1 MKTLLTLAVASLFAL
16 SLPAMARGNI
26 EKGKKLAAEKACASC
41 HGADYKSPTSGEFP
55 ILAGQHYDYLVV
67 ALRSYQR
74 PDDRNLGRKNAMMQG
89 FAQQLSNQ
97 DIQDLAAYLASLPGP
112 LVVRR

>member
-1 MKTLLTLAVASLFAL
+1 MKALLTLMLASLFAL
-16 SLPAMARGNI
+16 SLPVMARGNI

-74 PDDRNLGRKNAMMQG
+74 PDDKSLGRKNAMMQG
-89 FAQQLSNQ
+89 FAQQLSGS
-97 DIQDLAAYLASLPGP
+97 DIQDLAAYLSSLPGP
-112 LVVRR
+112 LVLKR

>member
-1 MKTLLTLAVASLFAL
+1 MKVLLTLAVTSLLAL
-16 SLPAMARGNI
+16 SVPAMARGNI
-26 EKGKKLAAEKACASC
+26 EKGKKLATEKACASC
-41 HGADYKSPTSGEFP
+41 HGADYKTPSAGEFP

-74 PDDRNLGRKNAMMQG
+74 PDDKSLGRKNAVMQG
-89 FAQQLSNQ
+89 FAQSLSSQ

-112 LVVRR
+112 LVLKR